1 MKKLSIIVPCYNEEQ
16 SLPFFFSAME
26 EIHNRLPLDF
36 EYLFVDDG
44 SSDGTLRVLRELEN
58 QYPRRVHYL
67 SFSRNFGKEAAIYAG
82 LQASTGDY
90 LTLMD
95 ADLQDPPELLV
106 EMYEKIQQPDVDCVA
121 ARRSDRQGEPVL
133 RSFFSRLFYRIMN
146 RISSTPV
153 IDGVRDFRLM
163 TRQMADSILELSEYN
178 RFSKGLLTWV
188 GYRTE
193 YVAYQN
199 RERIA
204 GKTSWSFWS
213 LLRYSVDGFINFS
226 EAPLNIATYSGVIS
240 TFLSVLVILFLIVRQ
255 LFFHRSASG
264 WTSMT
269 VIIIFCFGFTL
280 LMLGVIGKYISKIFL
295 ETKRRPIYIVK
306 EKK

>member
-1 MKKLSIIVPCYNEEQ
+1 
-16 SLPFFFSAME
+16 
-26 EIHNRLPLDF
+26 
-36 EYLFVDDG
+36 
-44 SSDGTLRVLRELEN
+44 
-58 QYPRRVHYL
+58 
-67 SFSRNFGKEAAIYAG
+67 
-82 LQASTGDY
+82 
-90 LTLMD
+90 MD

-106 EMYEKIQQPDVDCVA
+106 QMYEKIQYPDIDCVA

-213 LLRYSVDGFINFS
+213 LLRYSIDGFINFS
-226 EAPLNIATYSGVIS
+226 EAPLNIATYSGVVS
-240 TFLSVLVILFLIVRQ
+240 TFLSILVILFLIIRQ